1 MLKVN
6 TVIKHQTKCACMNYT
21 NFTRHGLDTQN
32 LQEEIYTVEKHI
44 SVCIKC
50 CVFPEI
56 VD

>member
-1 MLKVN
+1 MLNVN

-21 NFTRHGLDTQN
+21 HFTLHGLDTQN

-50 CVFPEI
+50 CDSPEI